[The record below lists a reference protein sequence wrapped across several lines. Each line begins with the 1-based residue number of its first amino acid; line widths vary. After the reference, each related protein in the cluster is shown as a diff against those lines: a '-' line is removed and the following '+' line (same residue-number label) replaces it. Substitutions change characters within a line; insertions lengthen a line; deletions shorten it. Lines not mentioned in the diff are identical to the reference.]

1 MPTENTLDPT
11 TDTIYTITIDLGTDD
26 DVIFGKPT
34 FKQITSPSL
43 TEASSAAAS
52 YALSLDAISTLSGY
66 HSSSSD
72 YRKDWMAI
80 RWVELRSRIAQ
91 YILDNDWDVFPL
103 DSMWDVRVSLTT
115 TSVAEDEEKKVALAK
130 LTLRE
135 QQLLGLV

>member
-1 MPTENTLDPT
+1 MPTEDTL
-11 TDTIYTITIDLGTDD
+11 YTITIDLGTDD
-26 DVIFGKPT
+26 DIIFGKPT
-34 FKQITSPSL
+34 FRQVTSASL
-43 TEASSAAAS
+43 IEASTTAAS
-52 YALSLDAISTLSGY
+52 YVSSLEALSTLSGY

-80 RWVELRSRIAQ
+80 RWVELRGRVAQ

-115 TSVAEDEEKKVALAK
+115 TSASEEEEKKVALAR

-135 QQLLGLV
+135 QQLLGLI